1 MIYLT
6 EGKLYLTEELE
17 DEAARSFV
25 QAVKIN
31 PNVEMW
37 YMIAS
42 AYSENEYLTE
52 AKRCFEK
59 VYQMNPKHEDVT
71 EKLSVL
77 SLMHGEIDNFLN
89 TTRM

>member
-1 MIYLT
+1 MKKHISSAKKAKEINPNEGLIYLT

-42 AYSENEYLTE
+42 AYSE
-52 AKRCFEK
+52 
-59 VYQMNPKHEDVT
+59 MN
-71 EKLSVL
+71 
-77 SLMHGEIDNFLN
+77 I
-89 TTRM
+89 